1 MLAGAMAL
9 TIAAAFTGAAIYVS
23 IAEQPARLKLAPDA
37 LLTQWKPS
45 YARGYAM
52 QASLAIVGGVFGALA
67 FYNSGDWRWLLG
79 AALLL
84 AIWPYTLLAIF
95 PTNNQLKAIEP
106 AQADEDTRRLIEHWG
121 MLHAVRGAL
130 GAAATLMF
138 LLAAI

>member
-1 MLAGAMAL
+1 
-9 TIAAAFTGAAIYVS
+9 
-23 IAEQPARLKLAPDA
+23 
-37 LLTQWKPS
+37 
-45 YARGYAM
+45 M
-52 QASLAIVGGVFGALA
+52 QASLAIAGGVFGALA
-67 FYNSGDWRWLLG
+67 FYHSGDWRWLLG

-84 AIWPYTLLAIF
+84 ANWPYTLLAIF

-106 AQADEDTRRLIEHWG
+106 AQADEDTRRLVERWG